1 MRKKLA
7 RAAFVASFAASA
19 TVMAWAGT
27 AMAASGAHC
36 NGVFSGKTPNNPITK
51 VADMSQAY
59 AGQTVTFTISFKAT
73 GSGVNVVTDC
83 YRVDNGSNSTLN
95 SIVSDFNAT
104 KSTPNGAK
112 GSLQQ
117 ITFSIV
123 IPSDPSLIGHSI
135 VDRAKSTRG
144 SVESRSDNVSVAIVA
159 PPGNGGTT
167 GTTGTTG
174 STGSTG
180 SAGSTGGTTGGT
192 TVQGKT
198 IHKSPKTSVK
208 GVQLAHTGPISA
220 KAAFLGSLMVMIG
233 LVTRVRRPQLA
244 TPVTE
249 SVDNSGSSY
258 LARYDS
264 YIQAALRHRSH

>member
-19 TVMAWAGT
+19 SVMAWAGT
-27 AMAASGAHC
+27 AMAASGPHC
-36 NGVFSGKTPNNPITK
+36 NGVFKGKTPNNPITK
-51 VADMSQAY
+51 VADKSQAY

-83 YRVDNGSNSTLN
+83 YRVDTGSDSTLN
-95 SIVSDFNAT
+95 ALVTGFNAS

-123 IPSDPSLIGHSI
+123 IPSDASLVGHSI
-135 VDRAKSTRG
+135 VDRAKATRG
-144 SVESRSDNVSVAIVA
+144 SVESRSDLISVAIVA
-159 PPGNGGTT
+159 PPGNPGNPGTP
-167 GTTGTTG
+167 GNPGP
-174 STGSTG
+174 
-180 SAGSTGGTTGGT
+180 T

-198 IHKSPKTSVK
+198 LHHTKTAVK
-208 GVQLAHTGPISA
+208 GQLAHTGPVSA
-220 KAAFLGSLMVMIG
+220 KAAFLGSLMIMLG
-233 LVTRVRRPQLA
+233 LVSRIRRPQLA

-264 YIQAALRHRSH
+264 YIQAALRHARNSH